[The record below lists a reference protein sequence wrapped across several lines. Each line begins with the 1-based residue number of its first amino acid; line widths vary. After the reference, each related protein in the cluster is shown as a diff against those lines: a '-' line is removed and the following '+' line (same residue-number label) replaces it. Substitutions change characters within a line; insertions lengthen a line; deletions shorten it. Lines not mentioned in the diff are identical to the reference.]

1 MFLYISYLIFSIY
14 IISIIFFIIGI
25 SQIKDNYHDNS
36 NYDDISIIVCVRNGE
51 GSVLNILRDLKSQN
65 YNGNLE
71 FIIVDDD
78 SNDNTKKIINN
89 FILDDNRFIYLN
101 TKNYQSDLKHKKK
114 ALDYGISKSKYD
126 WLLFT
131 DVDCRLNKYWSLE
144 ISKNF
149 NNSNYI
155 IGFSEV
161 EENKTIVSKF
171 QHIDFKMLM
180 VSNFSSAAL
189 GFPLACIGQNQA
201 YSKKLFK
208 QNKGF
213 SKIKNLLQGD
223 DSIFM
228 QLCMKNKNCKV
239 SYSAHKNS
247 YVLAKTHLSWKSLI
261 MQRIRW
267 AGDANIMW
275 KYNKPLYVISLSTF
289 YSNLLFILL
298 LCSAN
303 YYSFFI
309 LLLIKYFFE
318 YLLYILSCKKL
329 NHEINNIL
337 FQLWFFLQ
345 IPYIIVVGS
354 GSFYASN
361 LKWKGR

>member
-14 IISIIFFIIGI
+14 IISLIFFIIGI
-25 SQIKDNYHDNS
+25 FNIKDNCNNNS
-36 NYDDISIIVCVRNGE
+36 NFDNISIIVCVRNGE
-51 GSVLNILRDLKSQN
+51 KSVLNILKDLKMQN
-65 YNGNLE
+65 YNGDLE

-78 SNDNTKKIINN
+78 SNDNTKKIVNN
-89 FILDDNRFIYLN
+89 FILDDNRFKYLN

-114 ALDYGISKSKYD
+114 ALDYGISISKYD

-131 DVDCRLNKYWSLE
+131 DVDCRIKKDWSLE

-149 NNSNYI
+149 DNANYI

-161 EENKTIVSKF
+161 EVNKTIASKF
-171 QHIDFKMLM
+171 QYIDFKMLM
-180 VSNFSSAAL
+180 VSALSSVAS

-201 YSKKLFK
+201 YSKKLFV

-213 SKIKNLLQGD
+213 SKIKKLLQGD

-228 QLCMKNKNCKV
+228 QLCIKNKNCKV
-239 SYSAHKNS
+239 SYSAHENS
-247 YVLAKTHLSWKSLI
+247 YVLAKTHLNWKDLI
-261 MQRIRW
+261 IQRIRW

-275 KYNKPLYVISLSTF
+275 KYNIIFYIIIVATF
-289 YSNLLFILL
+289 ITNL
-298 LCSAN
+298 
-303 YYSFFI
+303 FFI
-309 LLLIKYFFE
+309 LLLLGTNYYNFFILLFIKYFFE
-318 YLLYILSCKKL
+318 YSLYILSCKKL
-329 NHEINNIL
+329 NHKINNIL
-337 FQLWFFLQ
+337 FQLWFLLQ
-345 IPYIIVVGS
+345 IPYIVIVGV

>member
-25 SQIKDNYHDNS
+25 FNIKDNYNNNS
-36 NYDDISIIVCVRNGE
+36 NFNDISIIVCVRNGE
-51 GSVLNILRDLKSQN
+51 KSVLNILKDLKVQN

-78 SNDNTKKIINN
+78 SNDNTEKIINN
-89 FILDDNRFIYLN
+89 FILDDNRFKYLN

-114 ALDYGISKSKYD
+114 ALDYGISKSKYE

-131 DVDCRLNKYWSLE
+131 DIDCRVKKDWSLE
-144 ISKNF
+144 MSKNF
-149 NNSNYI
+149 DNANYI

-171 QHIDFKMLM
+171 QYIDFKMLM
-180 VSNFSSAAL
+180 VSALSSTAS

-201 YSKKLFK
+201 YSKKLFM

-247 YVLAKTHLSWKSLI
+247 YVLAKTHLNWKDLI
-261 MQRIRW
+261 IQRIRW

-275 KYNKPLYVISLSTF
+275 KYNKLLYLISISTF

-298 LCSAN
+298 LFSTN
-303 YYSFFI
+303 YYSFFT
-309 LLLIKYFFE
+309 LLFIKYFFE

-329 NHEINNIL
+329 NQKINNIL
-337 FQLWFFLQ
+337 FQLWFLLQ
-345 IPYIIVVGS
+345 IPYIVIVGT

>member
-1 MFLYISYLIFSIY
+1 MFLYISYFIFSIY

-25 SQIKDNYHDNS
+25 FNIKLNNNDS
-36 NYDDISIIVCVRNGE
+36 CFDDISIIVCVRNGE
-51 GSVLNILRDLKSQN
+51 ESILNILNDLRKQN

-78 SNDNTKKIINN
+78 SNDNTKKIICD
-89 FILDDNRFIYLN
+89 FILDDDRFKYLN
-101 TKNYQSDLKHKKK
+101 TKNYKSDLKHKKK
-114 ALDYGISKSKYD
+114 ALDYGISESKYD

-131 DVDCRLNKYWSLE
+131 DVDCRLNRNWSLE
-144 ISKNF
+144 MSKNF

-161 EENKTIVSKF
+161 KKSKTLASKF
-171 QHIDFKMLM
+171 QYIDFKMLM
-180 VSNFSSAAL
+180 VSAFSSTAL

-201 YSKKLFK
+201 YSKKLFI

-213 SKIKNLLQGD
+213 SKIKDLLQGD

-247 YVLAKTHLSWKSLI
+247 YVLAKTHLSWKDLI

-275 KYNKPLYVISLSTF
+275 KYNKLLYLISLSTF
-289 YSNLLFILL
+289 YSNLLFVLL
-298 LCSAN
+298 LISAN
-303 YYSFFI
+303 YFSFFL

-329 NHEINNIL
+329 NNQINNML
-337 FQLWFFLQ
+337 FQLWFFIQ
-345 IPYIIVVGS
+345 IPYIIIVGS